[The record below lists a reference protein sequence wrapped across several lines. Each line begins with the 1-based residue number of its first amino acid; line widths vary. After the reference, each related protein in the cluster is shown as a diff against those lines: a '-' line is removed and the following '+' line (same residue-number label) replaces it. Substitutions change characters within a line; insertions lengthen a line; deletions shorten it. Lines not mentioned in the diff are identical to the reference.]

1 VSFYYER
8 DYNRAVEAARGAVA
22 RYPSHHLAY
31 RWLAASLG
39 QLGYASEALRALRKT
54 IELSPQSFEL
64 YVRHRPP
71 WYSPENYEHMLDGL
85 RKAGW
90 EG

>member
-1 VSFYYER
+1 M
-8 DYNRAVEAARGAVA
+8 A